1 VKVRFFLSA
10 AVMMTVLPFSFS
22 TAFGQASSPNIADA
36 GKAPRTPEGKPDL
49 QGIWETRNAASF
61 DVSEIAEGHEIPYLP
76 AALEKEQKGPR
87 VDPII
92 HCMMPGVP
100 RISYMPFPIQILQR
114 PGVVIFMYEYLH
126 DVRYV
131 TTNSRAHLDGIDF
144 AMGDSVGHWDG
155 DTLVIDVTNF
165 NDKTWLDSA
174 RHTHSDELHV
184 VERYTR
190 VGPNTINYEAT
201 IEDPKTYS
209 RSWKISMPLHRN
221 NEPDFELRDQEC
233 TEGDNGRAIH
243 PPYRER
249 PEGDVFEFARPYPVN
264 K

>member
-1 VKVRFFLSA
+1 VKARFFLAAAMACMLLPIASA
-10 AVMMTVLPFSFS
+10 PTFA
-22 TAFGQASSPNIADA
+22 QESSANISDA

-61 DVSEIAEGHEIPYLP
+61 DVGEIAEGHEIPYLP
-76 AALEKEQKGPR
+76 AALEREQKGSR

-100 RISYMPFPIQILQR
+100 RISYMPFPIQILQQR
-114 PGVVIFMYEYLH
+114 GVVIFMYEYLH
-126 DVRYV
+126 DIRYV
-131 TTNSRAHLDGIDF
+131 TTNSRPHLDGIDF

-155 DTLVIDVTNF
+155 DTLVIDVTDF

-174 RHTHSDELHV
+174 RHTHSDQLHV
-184 VERYTR
+184 IERYTR
-190 VGPNTINYEAT
+190 VGPNTIDYEAT

-209 RSWKISMPLHRN
+209 RPWKISMPLHRN
-221 NEPDFELRDQEC
+221 TEPDFELRDQEC

-243 PPYRER
+243 PPYRAA
-249 PEGDVFEFARPYPVN
+249 PEGDIFEFVRPYPS

>member
-1 VKVRFFLSA
+1 MNVRFLLLVVMA
-10 AVMMTVLPFSFS
+10 AGILPS
-22 TAFGQASSPNIADA
+22 AFGQADA
-36 GKAPRTPEGKPDL
+36 GKAPRMPDGKPDL

-61 DVSEIAEGHEIPYLP
+61 DVSEIAEDTIFFL
-76 AALEKEQKGPR
+76 ARALEREQKGPR
-87 VDPII
+87 VDPIV

-114 PGVVIFMYEYLH
+114 AGVVIFMYEYLH
-126 DVRYV
+126 DIRYV
-131 TTNSRAHLDGIDF
+131 TTNSRPHLDGIDF
-144 AMGDSVGHWDG
+144 AMGDSVGHWEG
-155 DTLVIDVTNF
+155 DTLVVDVTDF

-174 RHTHSDELHV
+174 RHTHSDQLHV

-190 VGPNTINYEAT
+190 VGPNTITYEAT

-209 RSWKISMPLHRN
+209 RPWKISMPLHRN
-221 NEPDFELRDQEC
+221 TEPGFELRDQEC

-243 PPYRER
+243 PPYREM
-249 PEGDVFEFARPYPVN
+249 PEGDIFEFARPYPVT